1 MTLKQKSDG
10 IYLDDSFDDV
20 MFDSLIFDCDG
31 VLIDI
36 TKSYDQTIITT
47 TKYILETL
55 AKITDSIDIDFKIID
70 GFKSTGGF
78 NDEVDLTYAAIL
90 SIIAAKKLKKDQTE
104 FIFNVIKNSDSTG
117 IKSVENFLK
126 KQIDISEIIDG
137 FKSTGGFNDEVDLTY
152 ASILS
157 IIAAKKLKKDQT
169 EFIFN
174 VIKNSDSTGIKSV
187 EIFLKK
193 QTDISVIID
202 QLSYP
207 GSHKENI
214 LYQTF
219 DQLFYGPELYSKL
232 FQNPSKFSEPG
243 LIENDDV
250 IFNDNLSEKLQK
262 KFGKQISMVTGR
274 GKESVRYSLKHLL
287 EKFDLTNSAFLED
300 ESRDLAKPNPQA
312 LINSI
317 SGMNSKSCLYVGDSM
332 EDFLMAK
339 KSTILGYKTTFC
351 GIIGTS
357 KNPQE
362 KLKLFEQN
370 EAILVL
376 DSIELLP
383 KVLNLE

>member
-1 MTLKQKSDG
+1 MTLKQKSEG
-10 IYLDDSFDDV
+10 IYLDDSFDDI

-78 NDEVDLTYAAIL
+78 NDEVDLTYATIL

-126 KQIDISEIIDG
+126 KQINISE
-137 FKSTGGFNDEVDLTY
+137 
-152 ASILS
+152 
-157 IIAAKKLKKDQT
+157 
-169 EFIFN
+169 
-174 VIKNSDSTGIKSV
+174 
-187 EIFLKK
+187 
-193 QTDISVIID
+193 IID

-219 DQLFYGPELYSKL
+219 DQLFYGPKLYSKL
-232 FQNPSKFSEPG
+232 FQNSSKFSEPG

-274 GKESVRYSLKHLL
+274 GKESVSYSLKHLL
-287 EKFDLTNSAFLED
+287 EKFDLKNSVFLED
-300 ESRDLAKPNPQA
+300 ESRELAKPNPQA